1 MKRIAFFDAKPYDQ
15 EFFDAANRGH
25 GFEIKYFAT
34 RLNEDSV
41 SLAEG
46 FDAVC
51 AFVNDDLS
59 APVIRRIEE
68 MGIGVVG
75 LRSAGFN
82 HVDLQA
88 AYRHVHMVRVPAYSP
103 YSVAEHAAALML
115 SLNRK
120 THRAYYRTRD
130 NNFSINGFIG
140 FDMNGKTAGIVGTG
154 RIGLSLVSILRG
166 FGMQVIAYDARPKES
181 AAAEYSFTYV
191 GLDDLYQQ
199 SDIISLHCPLTPET
213 YHLINAD
220 SIGKMKGDV
229 MIINTSRGQL
239 VDTGALLA
247 ALREQRI
254 GSAGLDVYE
263 EEGDYFFEDLSNET
277 IEDDKLARLLTF
289 PNVLVTSHQAF
300 FTREALTNIA
310 ATTLQNLKAY
320 FDGAPLDNEIC
331 YQCNEPDCRKEHEG
345 RCF

>member
-1 MKRIAFFDAKPYDQ
+1 MKKIAFFDAKPYDNQ
-15 EFFDAANRGH
+15 FFDAANREY
-25 GFEIKYFAT
+25 GFEIKYFPT

-41 SLAEG
+41 SLARG
-46 FDAVC
+46 FDAIC

-59 APVIRRIEE
+59 PPVIRQLEE
-68 MGIGVVG
+68 MGIGIVG

-88 AYRHVHMVRVPAYSP
+88 AFRHVHMVRVPAYSP
-103 YSVAEHAAALML
+103 YAVAEHAAALML

-140 FDMNGKTAGIVGTG
+140 FDMNGKTAGIIGTG
-154 RIGLSLVSILRG
+154 RIGLALVNILRG
-166 FGMQVIAYDARPKES
+166 FGMRVIAYDAMPRES
-181 AAAEYSFTYV
+181 AAGEYGFDYV
-191 GLDDLYQQ
+191 SLEELYRQ

-213 YHLINAD
+213 HHLVNSS
-220 SIGKMKGDV
+220 SIAKMKPEV

-239 VDTGALLA
+239 VDTGALIDA
-247 ALREQRI
+247 IREQRI

-310 ATTLQNLKAY
+310 STTLSNLKAF

-331 YQCNEPDCRKEHEG
+331 YQCSDPECRKEHEG